1 MKSTICTI
9 LVGIVFVLAV
19 GLTIQNYQRG
29 QRVVMLESMVHIATG
44 RIEAQA
50 NHIPTIKELLSKL
63 RRTGYY
69 KGNDVWGK
77 NATSAYRRYSF
88 DQYALVYFNPNMY
101 RKAKR

>member
-9 LVGIVFVLAV
+9 LVGIVFVVAA
-19 GLTIQNYQRG
+19 GLSIQNYQRG

-63 RRTGYY
+63 RRADYY

-77 NATSAYRRYSF
+77 NATSAFRRYSF
-88 DQYALVYFNPNMY
+88 DQSALVYFDPKTY
-101 RKAKR
+101 RKAKQ